1 MIDANGLKT
10 FKISNGAL
18 KGEALPQRLKFFA
31 WGDNKSTD
39 GNFRAGEKTLAE
51 LSANQKKFGF
61 ERVAIDFNHC
71 SVPGTDTY
79 KDLLAQGQPPL
90 IFGYGRVNP
99 IPGEGLYLEDIIWT
113 PLGVQH
119 ARNFEDLSPAIQ
131 DEDGEVTLVH
141 SVALTPNGKVEG
153 LEFFTAMGTPTA
165 SENEEERMPG
175 KKEGGHLSPPPG
187 YPENPDHYADP
198 KNFKYPLD
206 TEGHARAAWS
216 YIHQEDNRK
225 VYSAPELTFMENRI
239 KTACKRFGI
248 KCEET
253 KTQST
258 ILKDKTLTLLSVA
271 GMLGLPETA
280 EEMTVLETLSQR
292 LKEPDARQGVA
303 AEAITTLNA
312 RLEALEKRLAD
323 GAKAGEN
330 IERLRM
336 VTLLSTE
343 GKLPRHADGAAYSR
357 DELLALDVP
366 TLKLLH
372 ANTPV
377 TVPLAA
383 RGMTNQI
390 DGQRFVSRDSQG
402 NVQVDLA
409 GIFNSENQR
418 NGQAGPKLT

>member
-18 KGEALPQRLKFFA
+18 KSETLPQRLKFFA

-39 GNFRAGEKTLAE
+39 GNFRAGEKTSAE
-51 LSANQKKFGF
+51 LSANQKKLGF

-79 KDLLAQGQPPL
+79 KDLLSQGQPPL

-99 IPGEGLYLEDIIWT
+99 IPGDGLYLEDIIWT

-153 LEFFTAMGTPTA
+153 LEFFTAQAVATD
-165 SENEEERMPG
+165 N
-175 KKEGGHLSPPPG
+175 
-187 YPENPDHYADP
+187 DP
-198 KNFKYPLD
+198 KGNATPATTGGLS
-206 TEGHARAAWS
+206 G
-216 YIHQEDNRK
+216 
-225 VYSAPELTFMENRI
+225 
-239 KTACKRFGI
+239 
-248 KCEET
+248 
-253 KTQST
+253 
-258 ILKDKTLTLLSVA
+258 KTLTLLSVA

-280 EEMTVLETLSQR
+280 EEKTVLERLSQR
-292 LKEPDARQGVA
+292 LKEPETQHQVTGEV
-303 AEAITTLNA
+303 ITTLSA
-312 RLEALEKRLAD
+312 RLEVLEKKLAD
-323 GAKAGEN
+323 GIKAGEDT
-330 IERLRM
+330 ERLRM
-336 VTLLSTE
+336 VTLLSAE
-343 GKLPRHADGAAYSR
+343 GKSPRHADGAAYSR

-377 TVPLAA
+377 TVPLSA
-383 RGMTNQI
+383 RGMTSQI
-390 DGQRFVSRDSQG
+390 EGQRFASRDSQG
-402 NVQVDLA
+402 NVTVDLA

-418 NGQAGPKLT
+418 NGQAGPKLS